1 MASTTHPDPN
11 RWYALR
17 DAAFSWSATDAAG
30 VAGYLWTLDQSAATI
45 PAGDIAAEPSVVVPD
60 LADGVWYLHVRGR
73 DVLGQEGATMHRA
86 VRIDTR
92 GPTTTALATV
102 SVRKGGTARLRF
114 RVTDPAPNGGSATVR
129 IEIRSRRGRVVK
141 AVTLAGAKPLAT
153 ALAWKVRC
161 PWARGTYTFKVLAWD
176 AAGNQQVKAGSARLT
191 VR

>member
-1 MASTTHPDPN
+1 MVLPN
-11 RWYALR
+11 
-17 DAAFSWSATDAAG
+17 
-30 VAGYLWTLDQSAATI
+30 
-45 PAGDIAAEPSVVVPD
+45 

-92 GPTTTALATV
+92 GPSTTALANV

-114 RVTDPAPNGGSATVR
+114 RVADPAPNGGSATVR

-161 PWARGTYTFKVLAWD
+161 PWAPGPYTFKVLAWD
-176 AAGNQQVKAGSARLT
+176 SAGNRQVKAGSARLT